1 MFLLIGYVIV
11 IGSVL
16 GGFMLAGGNPVMV
29 WQPAELVIIVGA
41 ALGAFFASQTKYSWG
56 LVMRSMKRVAGDP
69 GMNKAR
75 YLDALA
81 LLYSIFNKMN
91 RDGPLSL
98 EADIEKPESSSLFN
112 KYASVAKN
120 PHVVNFIADTL
131 RVYVTTG
138 DQNEIES
145 LMKLDMHVTLEED
158 LIPAHGIAHMADSLP
173 GMGIVAAVLG
183 VVLTMSMINEPA
195 EVLGH
200 HIGAALIGTFI
211 GILAC
216 YGFFGP
222 VGDKLERYA
231 TEEHFYYNAIKEAVA
246 ASLRGASPII
256 AVEYGR
262 RSIPQTYRPGFAEM
276 EEHVRKG

>member
-1 MFLLIGYVIV
+1 MFLVIGYVIV

-16 GGFMLAGGNPVMV
+16 GGFMMESGNPALI
-29 WQPAELVIIVGA
+29 WQPAEFVIIVGA
-41 ALGAFFASQTKYSWG
+41 GLGAFFASQTKYSWG
-56 LVMRSMKRVAGDP
+56 LVMRSMKRVASDP
-69 GMNKAR
+69 GMSKAR
-75 YLDALA
+75 YLEVLA
-81 LLYSIFNKMN
+81 LLYTIFNKMN

-98 EADIEKPESSSLFN
+98 EQDIEKPESSALFN
-112 KYASVAKN
+112 KYPTIAKN
-120 PHVVNFIADTL
+120 PRVVNFIADTL

-145 LMKLDMHVTLEED
+145 LMKLDMHITREED
-158 LIPAHGIAHMADSLP
+158 LIPAHGIAHMAESLP

-183 VVLTMSMINEPA
+183 VVLTMSMINEPP
-195 EVLGH
+195 EILGH

-211 GILAC
+211 GILCC
-216 YGFFGP
+216 YGIFGP
-222 VGDKLERYA
+222 LGDKLERFA
-231 TEEHFYYNAIKEAVA
+231 NEEHFYYNAIKEAVA

-262 RSIPQTYRPGFAEM
+262 RSIPQTSRPGFSEM

>member
-1 MFLLIGYVIV
+1 MFLVIGYVIV

-16 GGFMLAGGNPVMV
+16 GGFMMESGNPALI
-29 WQPAELVIIVGA
+29 WQPAEFVIIVGA
-41 ALGAFFASQTKYSWG
+41 GLGAFFASQTKYSWG
-56 LVMRSMKRVAGDP
+56 LVMRSMKRVASDP
-69 GMNKAR
+69 GMSKAR
-75 YLDALA
+75 YLEVLA
-81 LLYSIFNKMN
+81 LLYTIFNKMN

-98 EADIEKPESSSLFN
+98 EQDIEKPESSALFN
-112 KYASVAKN
+112 KYPTIAKN
-120 PHVVNFIADTL
+120 PRVGNFIADTL

-145 LMKLDMHVTLEED
+145 LMKLDMHITREED
-158 LIPAHGIAHMADSLP
+158 LIPAHGIAHMAESLP

-183 VVLTMSMINEPA
+183 VVLTMSMINEPP
-195 EVLGH
+195 EILGH

-211 GILAC
+211 GILCC
-216 YGFFGP
+216 YGIFGP
-222 VGDKLERYA
+222 LGDKLARFA
-231 TEEHFYYNAIKEAVA
+231 NEEHFYYNAIKEAVA

-262 RSIPQTYRPGFAEM
+262 RSIPQTYRPGFSEM

>member
-16 GGFMLAGGNPVMV
+16 GGFMMAHGNPAMI
-29 WQPAELVIIVGA
+29 WQPSEFIIIIGA
-41 ALGAFFASQTKYSWG
+41 SLGAFFASQTKYSWG
-56 LVMRSMKRVAGDP
+56 LVMKALKHMFSDP
-69 GMNKAR
+69 GMSKAR
-75 YLDALA
+75 YLEVLA
-81 LLYSIFNKMN
+81 LLFSIFNKMN

-98 EADIEKPESSSLFN
+98 EQDIEKPESSSLFN
-112 KYASVAKN
+112 KFPSIAKN
-120 PHVVNFIADTL
+120 HHAVNFIADTL

-138 DQNEIES
+138 DPNEVES
-145 LMKLDMHVTLEED
+145 LMQLDMHATLEEE
-158 LIPAHGIAHMADSLP
+158 LMPAHGLAHMSDSLP

-216 YGFFGP
+216 YGIFGP
-222 VGDKLERYA
+222 MGDKLERCA
-231 TEEHFYYNAIKEAVA
+231 HEEHFYYNAIKEAVA

-262 RSIPQTYRPGFAEM
+262 RSIPNTHRPGFAEM
-276 EEHVRKG
+276 EEFVRK